1 MLLRRRPPQTSLSAQ
16 AGTRALATRCVEAH
30 ARGPNAEPLA
40 ERPGASEHRRPR
52 RTGTRGG
59 AVGDA
64 LDGGLRPRQPADHR
78 GSARAPRYRRRAVR
92 SRSGLIRANGQRIW
106 VRAVGQAVIEGGPVV
121 RVLGIIADVIDRRL
135 VEKEIRKLNA
145 ELEQSIAARTGDLE
159 RANRELETFAYS
171 LSHDPRAPLRAVDG
185 FSKVLLD
192 DYAHKLDEDG
202 CHYLERARAGAVRM
216 GNLIDKI
223 LQLSRLS
230 RRGFERVPADIS
242 ALTREIAVE
251 LNDAEPDRPVEVE
264 IEDGLLAQAD
274 LALIHSVLQNL
285 SRRGGCA
292 HEPGG

>member
-1 MLLRRRPPQTSLSAQ
+1 M
-16 AGTRALATRCVEAH
+16 
-30 ARGPNAEPLA
+30 
-40 ERPGASEHRRPR
+40 
-52 RTGTRGG
+52 
-59 AVGDA
+59 
-64 LDGGLRPRQPADHR
+64 
-78 GSARAPRYRRRAVR
+78 R